1 MASRTYGL
9 SILKYRIDRVK
20 HKLFSRFENTDIVRK
35 SFIRQSY
42 AVLKKKLYTRFPYI

>member
-9 SILKYRIDRVK
+9 SILKYRTDRVK